1 MKKFKFPMR
10 YVPITAT
17 ILVFFIVYLIG
28 IISFPN
34 FGSLRV
40 FLDLFTDNAYL
51 GIAAIGTALV
61 ILTGGIDLSV
71 GSIIAFTSILIA
83 KMIASGSNALVAI
96 ALALVIGILFGLLQS
111 PVFRA
116 KVLSIFASKAAKG
129 GVQ

>member
-61 ILTGGIDLSV
+61 ILTGGIDVSEIPISPSAQRLFS
-71 GSIIAFTSILIA
+71 
-83 KMIASGSNALVAI
+83 ASEPSWHL
-96 ALALVIGILFGLLQS
+96 
-111 PVFRA
+111 
-116 KVLSIFASKAAKG
+116 
-129 GVQ
+129 